1 MPIKKILVPLCAFL
15 LASILLFGI
24 QPAPSQAEDE
34 LDKINKQLADLTDA
48 LNKSL
53 AATKPLES
61 QLNNIQKQITDIKNR
76 VAYVEHDVVTKKKEI
91 DSGYKTLAE
100 KYRLVNKAIR
110 DFYIKSYNDNPLLI
124 FLSQTSSSEIML
136 SEEYQQAKTRQDKAV
151 ITNVALSIIDLENKK
166 QELEKEQKWLIA
178 TKANLDEQS
187 TKLDT
192 IVKGAKDY
200 QKEVSNQI
208 AALTAQQQQ
217 LIAQKLASLNIPR
230 SAGTSARG
238 CSSDLTNG
246 KDPGFSP
253 RIGLFTYGAP
263 HRNGLNQYGAWGRA
277 KANQG
282 VEQILQAYYPNMTL
296 KQDYDQNIQVK
307 TTTGWSGSIEDYVKR
322 IYEVPDS
329 WTENNLAVL
338 KAQAIAARS
347 YALNVTGNGANSICT
362 SEQCQVFKPDPKGGN
377 WEQAV
382 EATKGW
388 VLMDG
393 GNPGFTQY
401 ASTHGGY
408 ILNLGKFDGDGGN
421 PTNFGELNA
430 RAYDRESPWF
440 YCNWGSRSQ
449 YSATAWL
456 KPEEIADIF
465 NVIQLAKFSDVD
477 KDHLYQADKPNPVGK
492 ETWNADKVKSE
503 LKNRGGTVLD
513 NATDISITADFGSG
527 KTTSVSTGGINVSGS
542 EFKDWFNL
550 RAPANIQIVGPL
562 YNVEKQ

>member
-1 MPIKKILVPLCAFL
+1 MPIKKNFISICALL

-24 QPAPSQAEDE
+24 QPTPSQAED
-34 LDKINKQLADLTDA
+34 DLTKIDKQISDLNDA

-61 QLNNIQKQITDIKNR
+61 ELNNILKQITNIKNR
-76 VAYVEHDVVTKKKEI
+76 VAYVENDMEIKKEEI

-100 KYRLVNKAIR
+100 KYRLVNKTIR
-110 DFYIKSYNDNPLLI
+110 DFYIRDYNDSPLLI
-124 FLSQTSSSEIML
+124 FLSQTSSSEIMQ
-136 SEEYQQAKTRQDKAV
+136 SQEYQQAKTRQDKAI
-151 ITNVALSIIDLENKK
+151 ITNVALSIISLENKK
-166 QELEKEQKWLIA
+166 KELENEQKWLIT

-187 TKLDT
+187 AKLDT

-238 CSSDLTNG
+238 CSNDLTNG

-253 RIGLFTYGAP
+253 RVGFFTYGAP

-282 VEQILQAYYPNMTL
+282 EEQILQAYYPNMTL
-296 KQDYDQNIQVK
+296 KKDYDQNIQIR
-307 TTTGWSGSIEDYVKR
+307 TTTDWSGSIEDYVKR

-329 WTENNLAVL
+329 WTDNNLAVL
-338 KAQAIAARS
+338 KAQAIAART
-347 YALNVTGNGANSICT
+347 YALNVTGNGGSPICT

-388 VLMDG
+388 VLLDG

-421 PTNFGELNA
+421 PTNFGELNT
-430 RAYDRESPWF
+430 RAYDHESPWF
-440 YCNWGSRSQ
+440 YCNWGSRNE
-449 YSATAWL
+449 YGGTAWL

-477 KDHLYQADKPNPVGK
+477 KDHLYQVDKPNPAGK
-492 ETWNADKVKSE
+492 ETWNIEKVKSE

-513 NATDISITADFGSG
+513 NATDISIGVDFNSG
-527 KTTSVSTGGINVSGS
+527 KTTSVSTGGVSFSGS

-562 YNVEKQ
+562 FNIEKQ